1 MGPILLREKIMNAIK
16 QVTRDI
22 ATSVGHTTTAAS
34 SLVLVTT
41 GTVKD
46 TTGAVATGIKALPG
60 VLAALWSLPKNSM
73 VGYVQEA
80 EQCTLEEAQAKVNSM
95 LPESVADAIVMG
107 SISTGALMAALFED
121 DNDDTATTEQPK
133 LEADTKVAGK

>member
-1 MGPILLREKIMNAIK
+1 
-16 QVTRDI
+16 
-22 ATSVGHTTTAAS
+22 
-34 SLVLVTT
+34 
-41 GTVKD
+41 
-46 TTGAVATGIKALPG
+46 
-60 VLAALWSLPKNSM
+60 M